1 MPAASFP
8 AVFLIFA
15 GVLLPAAVV
24 LCGFPATM
32 TLERA
37 FPTSHLVE
45 LSQLRAR
52 DRVRHGRI
60 LQSTSFAGVVDFPV
74 EGTYDPYLVG
84 LYFTRVQ
91 LGSPPKEFYVQI
103 DTGSDVLWVSCN
115 SCNGCP
121 TSSGLQIQLEF
132 FDPSISS
139 TASLI
144 SCSDQRCAIGEDSSD
159 SGCSSQ
165 SNQCS
170 YTFQYGDGSGTSGYY
185 VADYMHFDTI
195 VGNSLTSNTSA
206 PVVFGKYF
214 PQYSL
219 FHPNFSVFMESKSNL
234 SPWGMFDS
242 SMALGCSTTQTGDL
256 TKPDRAVDGIFGFGQ
271 QGLSVIA
278 QLSSQGVTPNAFSH
292 CLKGSNGGGGILVLG
307 QIVEPTIVYT
317 PLVPSQPHYN
327 VNLQSISVNGQ
338 RLSIDSSVFA
348 TSSSRGTIID
358 SGTTL
363 AYLAEEAY
371 NPFVSAIT
379 EAVSQ
384 SVRPLVSKGNQCY
397 LISSSVSE
405 IFPSVSLNF
414 AGGASMMLKP
424 EDYLL
429 QQNSIG
435 GAAVW
440 CIGFQKIPGQGIT
453 ILGDLVLKDKI
464 VVYDLAG
471 QRIGWANYDCS
482 SSVNV
487 STTSSNGRSE
497 FVNAG
502 QIGDNNA
509 AENARYKRI
518 PTTLLVVMLHISV
531 LVSFLYL

>member
-1 MPAASFP
+1 
-8 AVFLIFA
+8 
-15 GVLLPAAVV
+15 
-24 LCGFPATM
+24 
-32 TLERA
+32 
-37 FPTSHLVE
+37 
-45 LSQLRAR
+45 
-52 DRVRHGRI
+52 
-60 LQSTSFAGVVDFPV
+60 
-74 EGTYDPYLVG
+74 
-84 LYFTRVQ
+84 VQ

-115 SCNGCP
+115 ACIGCP

-132 FDPSISS
+132 FDPSSSS
-139 TASLI
+139 TASTVT
-144 SCSDQRCAIGEDSSD
+144 CSDQRCALGAESSD
-159 SGCSSQ
+159 SGCQ
-165 SNQCS
+165 NNQCS

-185 VADYMHFDTI
+185 VADFMHFDTI
-195 VGNSLTSNTSA
+195 VGNSFNSNTSA
-206 PVVFGKYF
+206 PVVFG
-214 PQYSL
+214 
-219 FHPNFSVFMESKSNL
+219 
-234 SPWGMFDS
+234 
-242 SMALGCSTTQTGDL
+242 CSTSQTGDL
-256 TKPDRAVDGIFGFGQ
+256 TKSDRAVDGIFGFGQ

-292 CLKGSNGGGGILVLG
+292 CLKGNNGGGGILVLG

-338 RLSIDSSVFA
+338 RLGIDSSVFS
-348 TSSSRGTIID
+348 TSSNRGTIID

-371 NPFVSAIT
+371 DPFVTAIT
-379 EAVSQ
+379 QSVSQ
-384 SVRPLVSKGNQCY
+384 FVRPLVSKGNQCY
-397 LISSSVSE
+397 LISSSVSD
-405 IFPSVSLNF
+405 IFPPVNLNF
-414 AGGASMMLKP
+414 VGGSSMILRP

-440 CIGFQKIPGQGIT
+440 CIGFQKIQGQGIT

-482 SSVNV
+482 QSVNV
-487 STTSSNGRSE
+487 STTSSTGRSE

-502 QIGDNNA
+502 QIGDNNSS
-509 AENARYKRI
+509 ENVRYKRI
-518 PTTLLVVMLHISV
+518 QTALLIILLHISV
-531 LVSFLYL
+531 LVSSIYL